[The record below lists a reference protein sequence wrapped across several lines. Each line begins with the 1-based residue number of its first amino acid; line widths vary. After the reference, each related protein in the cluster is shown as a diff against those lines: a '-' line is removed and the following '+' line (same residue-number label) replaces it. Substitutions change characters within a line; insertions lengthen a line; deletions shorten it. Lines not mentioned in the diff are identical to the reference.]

1 MGLWVLVIDRV
12 CLFVC
17 LRTYVRIEVNVC
29 VCAFSL
35 GVCKDNGK
43 NKEKDITTRIEK
55 RRVIAKKGGGVKKKW
70 GVVTER

>member
-35 GVCKDNGK
+35 SVCKDNGKK

-55 RRVIAKKGGGVKKKW
+55 RRVIAKKKGVGLKKKS
-70 GVVTER
+70 GG